1 MSLERYAEWC
11 HRNGIPTTQHDRWLH
26 LTNQQLAVVVTLTP
40 PVSRTAT
47 IAALARVTDP
57 TLPVLIE
64 TFNVPHGELYG
75 PKNVEHPYLGLVTW
89 VRHTDQLIL
98 AEPVRPT

>member
-1 MSLERYAEWC
+1 VSLDRYAEWC

-40 PVSRTAT
+40 PVSRAAT
-47 IAALARVTDP
+47 IAALARVTDD
-57 TLPVLIE
+57 TAPVLIE

-75 PKNVEHPYLGLVTW
+75 PRINGNPYLGLRTW
-89 VRHTDQLIL
+89 VRHTNQLTL